1 MSIVLML
8 IGWVLGIYVV
18 TPETAGLFGVSVV
31 FLIKV
36 NDTLQKFLR
45 QLIVLESMMVSVQ
58 RTFGL
63 IDLPAEKEFKSDYD
77 SENKIACENY
87 DRQK

>member
-1 MSIVLML
+1 M
-8 IGWVLGIYVV
+8 

-63 IDLPAEKEFKSDYD
+63 IKLPAEKEFRSDYD
-77 SENKIACENY
+77 LEHKITSENLKSENEENVTT
-87 DRQK
+87 